1 IKLSNSAI
9 ALPGRTAMLYVV
21 AFFGGILTVVSPC
34 ILPVLPFVFTRTG
47 LPFRRSG
54 LPLLLGMALTFTT
67 LSMLAAVA
75 GHWVVRANQA
85 GRGLGMTVF
94 TLFGLTLV
102 FPSFSDKLFQPLVRL
117 GARADGFSVSRAS
130 SADRWPIARSILLGA
145 STGLLWAPCA
155 GPSLGL
161 ILTGAALRGATWQS
175 AWLLASFAA
184 GAASALSL

>member
-1 IKLSNSAI
+1 
-9 ALPGRTAMLYVV
+9 MLYIV

-85 GRGLGMTVF
+85 GRVLAMTVF

-117 GARADGFSVSRAS
+117 GAHAARFGPSEQS
-130 SADRWPIARSILLGA
+130 SAGHWPIGPAMLLG
-145 STGLLWAPCA
+145 
-155 GPSLGL
+155 
-161 ILTGAALRGATWQS
+161 
-175 AWLLASFAA
+175 
-184 GAASALSL
+184 